1 MNSSETTSGLW
12 SRIRSTAMKIRK
24 NGLKEVTGVVSFSL
38 FFMMGLL
45 TLGACLLAGVA
56 AVIIAKWQH
65 YKTRKNDLT
74 APADTQEPNNNPIV
88 AA

>member
-1 MNSSETTSGLW
+1 MNSSDNKSTLW
-12 SRIRSTAMKIRK
+12 SRVQSTAMKIRK

-38 FFMMGLL
+38 FFIMGLV

-65 YKTRKNDLT
+65 HKNRENDAT
-74 APADTQEPNNNPIV
+74 EPANDQNPNNNPIV